1 MNVIGFGRT
10 ARFVELDAARVAK
23 LFNDG
28 FPVDVVKR
36 EYENHRAIRVR
47 FDRMPQALE
56 LTELEGK
63 NAIVYQRIDGKLLAR
78 HLGEKPLEI
87 AEILNDFS
95 DLHESINGIRV
106 PELACGSEFL
116 EACVVDAALLTT
128 EEKGLA
134 CSFIRATAA
143 DYVCHGDFHPEN
155 VMVDGE
161 ENLWVIDWLTA
172 FRGNPLFDIART
184 YYLLKY
190 GVSPMEKRT
199 IDKIIEGLFRL
210 IYPQRYV
217 RRRLRRNGE
226 KELFPAFFFI
236 VLVLRLRDNIPEEN
250 AAVEKMIAKL
260 KRRALRIMELRL
272 AARNASQSA

>member
-1 MNVIGFGRT
+1 MNVLGFGRT

-36 EYENHRAIRVR
+36 EYENSRAIHIR
-47 FDRMPQALE
+47 FSRMPSALE

-78 HLGEKPLEI
+78 HLGENPLRI
-87 AEILNDFS
+87 AEILKNFT

-106 PELACGSEFL
+106 PELARGSEFL
-116 EACVVDAALLTT
+116 EAGVKGSSLLTR
-128 EEKGLA
+128 EEKDLA

-161 ENLWVIDWLTA
+161 GNLWVIDWLTA

-190 GVSPMEKRT
+190 GVSPQDKRAV
-199 IDKIIEGLFRL
+199 DRCIEGLFRL
-210 IYPQRYV
+210 LYPQRYV

-236 VLVLRLRDNIPEEN
+236 VLVLRLNDNIPEEN

-260 KRRALRIMELRL
+260 KRRALRIFADR
-272 AARNASQSA
+272 AVKDPI